1 MSTPTIVFEKGAVQ
15 SVLEAWITG
24 VEQDD
29 LGLIS
34 QVVAHDEDVMYIGS
48 GTDERI
54 MGWSTLK
61 AALEAQA
68 AALSDIHITASEVTI
83 HPLCGG
89 QAAWATSLWTFEARM
104 GDQALSVPLRCTWIA
119 EKREAGWVLV
129 HFHKS
134 VGMAG

>member
-1 MSTPTIVFEKGAVQ
+1 MSTPTIVFEKDAVQ

-68 AALSDIHITASEVTI
+68 AALSDIHITASEVAI
-83 HPLCGG
+83 HPLGGG